1 MDKTTLKAKAKE
13 TKYKAVGFVRD
24 HWKEIVGGAVL
35 IGLGLWLSSL
45 PRDEENESVYEE
57 DYYNFDSNSN
67 VELDEIPGSQSHIQ
81 KVPPKRFIGE
91 IDATGSRLKENEKRF
106 LEKFSAQYDRF
117 KGKEQIVEYEYEGWS
132 SDGKYTRHTKTK
144 HRFGDDKMSITIDE
158 SYEDDDG
165 QTGSSSSQVELK
177 ARNVINYVRANRHR
191 EMFNGVRDIVDLL

>member
-1 MDKTTLKAKAKE
+1 MDMTTLKAKAKE
-13 TKYKAVGFVRD
+13 TKDQAVGFVRD

-35 IGLGLWLSSL
+35 IGFGLWLSSL

-57 DYYNFDSNSN
+57 DDYNFDSNSN
-67 VELDEIPGSQSHIQ
+67 VEIDESRDSQSYIQ
-81 KVPPKRFIGE
+81 KDPPKRFIGE

-106 LEKFSAQYDRF
+106 LGEFSAQYDRF
-117 KGKEQIVEYEYEGWS
+117 KGKEQIVESEYEGWS
-132 SDGKYTRHTKTK
+132 SDGKYTRHTRTM

-177 ARNVINYVRANRHR
+177 ARPIINYVRENRHR